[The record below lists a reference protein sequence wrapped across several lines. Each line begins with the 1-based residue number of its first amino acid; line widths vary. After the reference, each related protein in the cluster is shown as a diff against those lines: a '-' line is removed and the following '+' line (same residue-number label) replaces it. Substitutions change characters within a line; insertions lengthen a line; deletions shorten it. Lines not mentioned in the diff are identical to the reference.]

1 MQVYFDNSAT
11 TKPLKEVREEIYY
24 AMDEFWGN
32 PSSLHKLGVKSQ
44 RKIEELQDSIA
55 KKLNCSK
62 EEIIFTSGGSEG
74 NNMVIKGLVGANN
87 HIITTAF
94 EHSSVLNTYREL
106 EKQGVNVTYLKVD
119 NKGFIDLKE
128 LEEAI
133 NKNTVLVSIMHV
145 NNEIGSIQK
154 IKEIGKLIK
163 EKSKRA
169 KFHVDGVQGFGKF
182 KIDLKECNVDFYSV
196 SAHKFHGPKGV
207 GFIYMR
213 KGLNLKSLITGG
225 GQQGGLRAGTEN
237 IPGYMGMVKAM
248 NIAYDSLEDSYN
260 HVKELKEYFI
270 EKLSKIDNIIIN
282 TPNSEEYSPY
292 ILNVSFLGTRSEV
305 LLHMLEED
313 NIFVS
318 TGSACSSK
326 SAVAKGS
333 YVLNAMGL
341 EPRCIQ
347 GAIRFSFSK
356 YNTLE
361 EVNYTINS
369 LEKSLKFLRRIKI

>member
-1 MQVYFDNSAT
+1 MEVYFDNSAT
-11 TKPLKEVREEIYY
+11 TKPLKEVRDEVYY

-32 PSSLHKLGVKSQ
+32 PSSLHKLGVKMQ
-44 RKIEELQDSIA
+44 RKIEELQESIA
-55 KKLNCSK
+55 KKINASK
-62 EEIIFTSGGSEG
+62 EEIIFTSGGSES
-74 NNMVIKGLVGANN
+74 NNMIIKGLA
-87 HIITTAF
+87 
-94 EHSSVLNTYREL
+94 R
-106 EKQGVNVTYLKVD
+106 EKQGVSVTYLKVN

-133 NKNTVLVSIMHV
+133 NKNTVLVSIMQV
-145 NNEIGSIQK
+145 NNEVGSIQR
-154 IKEIGKLIK
+154 IKEIGRLIK

-182 KIDLKECNVDFYSV
+182 EIDVKACNIDFYSV

-207 GFIYMR
+207 GFMYMR

-225 GQQGGLRAGTEN
+225 EQQRGLRAGTEN
-237 IPGYMGMVKAM
+237 TPSYMGMVKAM
-248 NIAYDSLEDSYN
+248 DIAYDALEDSYN
-260 HVKELKEYFI
+260 HVKNLKEYFI
-270 EKLSKIDNIIIN
+270 EKLSKIENVVIN
-282 TPNSEEYSPY
+282 SPSSEEYSPY

-305 LLHMLEED
+305 LLHILEED

-326 SAVAKGS
+326 TAVSKGS

-341 EPRCIQ
+341 EPKCIQ
-347 GAIRFSFSK
+347 GAIRFSFSR

-361 EVNYTINS
+361 EVDYTIAS
-369 LEKSLKFLRRIKI
+369 LEKVLKFLRRIKI

>member
-1 MQVYFDNSAT
+1 MRVYFDNSAT
-11 TKPLKEVREEIYY
+11 TKPLKEVREEVYY

-44 RKIEELQDSIA
+44 RKIEEIQESIA
-55 KKLNCSK
+55 RRLNCSK

-74 NNMVIKGLVGANN
+74 NNMVIKGLVGENN

-106 EKQGVNVTYLKVD
+106 EKQGVSVTYLKVD

-133 NKNTVLVSIMHV
+133 NKNTVLISVMHV
-145 NNEIGSIQK
+145 NNEIGSIQR

-182 KIDLKECNVDFYSV
+182 KIDVKECNIDFYSV

-207 GFIYMR
+207 GFMYMR

-237 IPGYMGMVKAM
+237 IPGYMGMVKAI
-248 NIAYDSLEDSYN
+248 NIAYDSLEDSYS
-260 HVKELKEYFI
+260 HVKMLKEYFI
-270 EKLSKIDNIIIN
+270 EKLSKIENVIIN
-282 TPNSEEYSPY
+282 APNSEEYSPY

-361 EVNYTINS
+361 EVDYTINS

>member
-11 TKPLKEVREEIYY
+11 TKPLKEVREEVYY

-44 RKIEELQDSIA
+44 RKIEEIQESIA
-55 KKLNCSK
+55 RRLNCSK

-74 NNMVIKGLVGANN
+74 NNMVIKGLVGENN

-106 EKQGVNVTYLKVD
+106 EKQGVSVTYLKVD

-133 NKNTVLVSIMHV
+133 NKNTVLISVMHV
-145 NNEIGSIQK
+145 NNEIGSIQR

-182 KIDLKECNVDFYSV
+182 KIDVKECNIDFYSV

-207 GFIYMR
+207 GFMYMR

-248 NIAYDSLEDSYN
+248 NIAYDSLEDSYS
-260 HVKELKEYFI
+260 HVKMLKEYFI
-270 EKLSKIDNIIIN
+270 EKLSKIENVIIN
-282 TPNSEEYSPY
+282 APNSEEYSPY

-361 EVNYTINS
+361 EVDYTINS

>member
-11 TKPLKEVREEIYY
+11 TKPLKEVREEVYY

-44 RKIEELQDSIA
+44 RKIEEIQESIA
-55 KKLNCSK
+55 RRLNCSK

-74 NNMVIKGLVGANN
+74 NNMVIKGLVGENN

-106 EKQGVNVTYLKVD
+106 EKQGVSVTYLKVD

-133 NKNTVLVSIMHV
+133 NKNTVLISVMHV
-145 NNEIGSIQK
+145 NNEIGSIQR

-182 KIDLKECNVDFYSV
+182 KIDVKECNIDFYSV

-207 GFIYMR
+207 GFMYMR

-237 IPGYMGMVKAM
+237 IPGYMGMVKAI
-248 NIAYDSLEDSYN
+248 NIAYDSLEDSYS
-260 HVKELKEYFI
+260 HVKMLKEYFI
-270 EKLSKIDNIIIN
+270 EKLSKIENVIIN
-282 TPNSEEYSPY
+282 APNSEEYSPY

-361 EVNYTINS
+361 EVDYTINS
-369 LEKSLKFLRRIKI
+369 LEKALKFLRRIKI

>member
-11 TKPLKEVREEIYY
+11 TKPLKEVREEVYY

-44 RKIEELQDSIA
+44 RKIEEIQESIA
-55 KKLNCSK
+55 RRLNCSK

-74 NNMVIKGLVGANN
+74 NNMVIKGLVGENN

-106 EKQGVNVTYLKVD
+106 EKQGVSVTYLKVD

-133 NKNTVLVSIMHV
+133 NKNTVLISIMHV
-145 NNEIGSIQK
+145 NNEIGSIQR

-182 KIDLKECNVDFYSV
+182 KIDVKECNIDFYSV

-207 GFIYMR
+207 GFMYMR

-248 NIAYDSLEDSYN
+248 NIAYDSLEDSYS
-260 HVKELKEYFI
+260 HVKMLKEYFI
-270 EKLSKIDNIIIN
+270 EKLSKIENVIIN
-282 TPNSEEYSPY
+282 APNSEEYSPY

-361 EVNYTINS
+361 EVDYTINS

>member
-11 TKPLKEVREEIYY
+11 TKPLKEVREEVYY

-44 RKIEELQDSIA
+44 RKIEEIQESIA
-55 KKLNCSK
+55 RRLNCSK

-74 NNMVIKGLVGANN
+74 NNMVIKGLVGENN

-106 EKQGVNVTYLKVD
+106 EKQGVSVTYLKVD

-133 NKNTVLVSIMHV
+133 NKNTVLISVMHV
-145 NNEIGSIQK
+145 NNEIGSIQRV
-154 IKEIGKLIK
+154 KEIGKLIK

-182 KIDLKECNVDFYSV
+182 KIDVKECNIDFYSV

-207 GFIYMR
+207 GFMYMR

-237 IPGYMGMVKAM
+237 IPGYMGMVKAI
-248 NIAYDSLEDSYN
+248 NIAYDSLEDSYS
-260 HVKELKEYFI
+260 HVKMLKEYFI
-270 EKLSKIDNIIIN
+270 EKLSKIENVIIN
-282 TPNSEEYSPY
+282 APNSEEYSPY

-361 EVNYTINS
+361 EVDYTINS

>member
-11 TKPLKEVREEIYY
+11 TKPLKEVRDEVYN
-24 AMDEFWGN
+24 AMDEYFGN

-44 RKIEELQDSIA
+44 RKLNEIQEAIS
-55 KKLNCSK
+55 KRLNCTK

-74 NNMVIKGLVGANN
+74 NNMVIKGLVGENN
-87 HIITTAF
+87 HIITTEF

-106 EKQGVNVTYLKVD
+106 ENSGIKVTYLKV
-119 NKGFIDLKE
+119 NREGFIDLKE

-133 NKNTVLVSIMHV
+133 NKDTVLVSIMHV
-145 NNEIGSIQK
+145 NNEVGSIQK
-154 IKEIGKLIK
+154 LKEIGKIIK

-182 KIDLKECNVDFYSV
+182 KIDVKACNIDFYSV

-207 GFIYMR
+207 GFIYLR
-213 KGLNLKSLITGG
+213 KGLNLKSLISGG
-225 GQQGGLRAGTEN
+225 GQQFGLRSGTEN

-248 NIAYDSLEDSYN
+248 EIAYDALDDSYN
-260 HVKELKEYFI
+260 TVKNLKEYFI
-270 EKLSKIDNIIIN
+270 EKLARIDDVIIN
-282 TPNSEEYSPY
+282 TPSREEYSPY

-313 NIFVS
+313 DIFVS

-341 EPRCIQ
+341 EARCIQ
-347 GAIRFSFSK
+347 GAIRFSFSR

-361 EVNYTINS
+361 EVDYTIKS

>member
-44 RKIEELQDSIA
+44 RKIEEIQESIA
-55 KKLNCSK
+55 RRLNCSK

-74 NNMVIKGLVGANN
+74 NNMVIKGLVGENN

-106 EKQGVNVTYLKVD
+106 EKQGVSVTYLKVD
-119 NKGFIDLKE
+119 NKGFINLKE

-133 NKNTVLVSIMHV
+133 NKNTVLISIMHV

-182 KIDLKECNVDFYSV
+182 KIDVKECNIDFYSV

-207 GFIYMR
+207 GFMYMR

-260 HVKELKEYFI
+260 HVKKLKEYFI
-270 EKLSKIDNIIIN
+270 EKLSKIENVIIN
-282 TPNSEEYSPY
+282 APNSEEYSPY

-361 EVNYTINS
+361 EVDYTINS

>member
-11 TKPLKEVREEIYY
+11 TKPLKEVREEVYN
-24 AMDEFWGN
+24 AMHEYFGN

-44 RKIEELQDSIA
+44 RKLGEIQENIA
-55 KKLNCSK
+55 SKLNCSK
-62 EEIIFTSGGSEG
+62 DEIVFTSGGSEG
-74 NNMVIKGLVGANN
+74 NNMVIKGLVGEKN

-94 EHSSVLNTYREL
+94 EHSSVLNTYKEL
-106 EKQGVNVTYLKVD
+106 ESNGVKVTYLKVD
-119 NKGFIDLKE
+119 KKGFIDLNE
-128 LEEAI
+128 LENAI
-133 NKNTVLVSIMHV
+133 TKDTVLVSIMHV

-154 IKEIGKLIK
+154 LKEIGTLIK

-169 KFHVDGVQGFGKF
+169 KLHVDGVQGFCKF
-182 KIDLKECNVDFYSV
+182 KIDVKECNIDFYSV

-207 GFIYMR
+207 GFIYIR
-213 KGLNLKSLITGG
+213 KGLNPKALITGG
-225 GQQGGLRAGTEN
+225 SQQFGLRSGTEN

-248 NIAYDSLEDSYN
+248 DKAYESLEESYN
-260 HVKELKEYFI
+260 NVKNLKEYFI
-270 EKLSKIDNIIIN
+270 EKLEKIDDVIIN
-282 TPNSEEYSPY
+282 TPNTEDYSPY

-305 LLHMLEED
+305 LLHMLEESD
-313 NIFVS
+313 IFVS

-341 EPRCIQ
+341 EKKCVQ

-356 YNTLE
+356 YNTIE
-361 EVNYTINS
+361 EVDYTIQN

>member
-1 MQVYFDNSAT
+1 MEVYFDNSAT
-11 TKPLKEVREEIYY
+11 TKPLKEVRDEVYY

-32 PSSLHKLGVKSQ
+32 PSSLHKLGVKMQ
-44 RKIEELQDSIA
+44 RKIEELQESIA
-55 KKLNCSK
+55 KKINASK
-62 EEIIFTSGGSEG
+62 EEIIFTSGGSES
-74 NNMVIKGLVGANN
+74 NNMIIKGLVGENN
-87 HIITTAF
+87 HIITTTF

-106 EKQGVNVTYLKVD
+106 EKQGVSVTYLKVN

-133 NKNTVLVSIMHV
+133 NKNTVLVSIMQV
-145 NNEIGSIQK
+145 NNEVGSIQK
-154 IKEIGKLIK
+154 IKEIGRLIK

-182 KIDLKECNVDFYSV
+182 LIDVKECNIDFYSV

-207 GFIYMR
+207 GFMYMR

-225 GQQGGLRAGTEN
+225 EQQRGLRAGTEN
-237 IPGYMGMVKAM
+237 TPSYMGMVKAM
-248 NIAYDSLEDSYN
+248 DIAYDSLEDSYN
-260 HVKELKEYFI
+260 HVKNLKEYFI
-270 EKLSKIDNIIIN
+270 ERLSKIDNVVIN
-282 TPNSEEYSPY
+282 TPSSEEYSPY

-326 SAVAKGS
+326 TAVSKGS

-341 EPRCIQ
+341 ESKCIQ
-347 GAIRFSFSK
+347 GAIRFSFSR

-361 EVNYTINS
+361 EVNYTIAS
-369 LEKSLKFLRRIKI
+369 LEKALKFLRRIKI

>member
-11 TKPLKEVREEIYY
+11 TKPLKEVREEVYY

-44 RKIEELQDSIA
+44 RKIEELQDSIS

-62 EEIIFTSGGSEG
+62 EEIVFTSGGSEG
-74 NNMVIKGLVGANN
+74 NNMIIKGLVGANN
-87 HIITTAF
+87 HIITTVF

-182 KIDLKECNVDFYSV
+182 KIDVKECNVDFYSV

-213 KGLNLKSLITGG
+213 KGINLKSLITGG

-248 NIAYDSLEDSYN
+248 NIAYDSLTDSYN
-260 HVKELKEYFI
+260 HVKKLKEYFI
-270 EKLSKIDNIIIN
+270 ERLSKMENIIIN

-292 ILNVSFLGTRSEV
+292 ILNVSFLGIRSEV

-313 NIFVS
+313 DIFVS

-361 EVNYTINS
+361 EVDYTINS

>member
-11 TKPLKEVREEIYY
+11 TKPLKEVRDEVYNAMEEY
-24 AMDEFWGN
+24 WGN
-32 PSSLHKLGVKSQ
+32 PSSLHKIGVKIQ
-44 RKIEELQDSIA
+44 RKIEELKESI
-55 KKLNCSK
+55 SK
-62 EEIIFTSGGSEG
+62 IINSSKDEIIFTSGGSEG
-74 NNMVIKGLVGANN
+74 NNMVIKGLVRENG

-94 EHSSVLNTYREL
+94 EHSSVLNTCKEL
-106 EKQGVNVTYLKVD
+106 EKQGVKITYLKVD
-119 NKGFIDLKE
+119 HNGFINLKE
-128 LEEAI
+128 LEQSI
-133 NKNTVLVSIMHV
+133 NKNTVLISVMQV
-145 NNEIGSIQK
+145 NNEIGSIQN
-154 IKEIGKLIK
+154 IKEIGKIIK
-163 EKSKRA
+163 ERSKRA

-182 KIDLKECNVDFYSV
+182 KIDVKECNIDFYSV

-207 GFIYMR
+207 GFMYIR

-225 GQQGGLRAGTEN
+225 GQQGGIRAGTEN
-237 IPGYMGMVKAM
+237 TPGYIGMIKAM
-248 NIAYDSLEDSYN
+248 NNSYEKLEESYN
-260 HVKELKEYFI
+260 HVKHIKEYFI
-270 EKLSKIDNIIIN
+270 ERLSKIENIVIN
-282 TPNSEEYSPY
+282 TPIDNKYSPY

-326 SAVAKGS
+326 TAVSRGS

-341 EPRCIQ
+341 DSECIQ
-347 GAIRFSFSK
+347 GAIRFSFSI

-361 EVNYTINS
+361 EVDYTIAS